1 MSSSSPQIS
10 SFCNFSLFTIMAY
23 TSFNRFSLKSET
35 CILPHLQNQFRL
47 HEKMSYHCASAT
59 VKFSILF
66 TRSIGQTQCS
76 TKSTK
81 STESINQ
88 SINQSI
94 NRYSVLHK
102 AYNKRDHTIS
112 ALACCNISNDN
123 TPTAA
128 ATANLACFLAL
139 HRPTASTVISTAF
152 AITLFVR
159 SSGKGK

>member
-1 MSSSSPQIS
+1 MSSSSRQIS

-59 VKFSILF
+59 VKFAILF

-76 TKSTK
+76 TKST
-81 STESINQ
+81 ESINQPNQ

-94 NRYSVLHK
+94 DIPSCTK
-102 AYNKRDHTIS
+102 HTTREIIPS
-112 ALACCNISNDN
+112 RRWR
-123 TPTAA
+123 A
-128 ATANLACFLAL
+128 ATSV
-139 HRPTASTVISTAF
+139 T
-152 AITLFVR
+152 ITLPPLLQQRISLVFWLFI
-159 SSGKGK
+159 GLQH

>member
-1 MSSSSPQIS
+1 MSSSSRQIS

-81 STESINQ
+81 SINQ
-88 SINQSI
+88 SIDIPSCTKHI
-94 NRYSVLHK
+94 TREIIPS
-102 AYNKRDHTIS
+102 RRWR
-112 ALACCNISNDN
+112 
-123 TPTAA
+123 A
-128 ATANLACFLAL
+128 ATSV
-139 HRPTASTVISTAF
+139 T
-152 AITLFVR
+152 ITLPPLLQQRISLVFWLFI
-159 SSGKGK
+159 GLQHQQ